1 MKKILYTALFLAP
14 LSLWAQEETGD
25 EVKSVEIRVV
35 EDYKAQVR
43 SAHKISE
50 QPSFADTTSEK
61 LAVTV
66 RIQPKGMVIDFDPDP
81 IPSIQLGRV
90 KLPKLP
96 TQKVSLGAGNFTGT
110 YASFVLSSPRSKK
123 NVWGIKALH
132 DGTLSGVNSPFY
144 TQPTYENTL
153 LADFQRATK
162 NWNFKTQAL
171 L

>member
-14 LSLWAQEETGD
+14 LSLWAQEETAD

-66 RIQPKGMVIDFDPDP
+66 LIFLMVVF
-81 IPSIQLGRV
+81 GN
-90 KLPKLP
+90 KLLTIIILEKHM
-96 TQKVSLGAGNFTGT
+96 QV
-110 YASFVLSSPRSKK
+110 
-123 NVWGIKALH
+123 
-132 DGTLSGVNSPFY
+132 
-144 TQPTYENTL
+144 
-153 LADFQRATK
+153 
-162 NWNFKTQAL
+162 
-171 L
+171 